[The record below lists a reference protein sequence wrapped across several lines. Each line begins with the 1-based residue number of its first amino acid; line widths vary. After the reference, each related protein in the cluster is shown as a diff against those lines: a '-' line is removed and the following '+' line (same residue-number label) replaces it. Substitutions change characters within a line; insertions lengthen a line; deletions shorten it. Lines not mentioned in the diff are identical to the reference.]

1 MSVRGEFVFCKTG
14 EVLTGKFTS
23 QEEMERYQK
32 YLELSEKNKAKD
44 YWYKVI
50 NEMKG
55 SFVMLLYNIQEA
67 LDYGIKPA
75 NLTRLIFLSTYL
87 NYNDNHLINDEQYIS
102 KNVLKSIMNLPRK
115 TFDRFYDDLIQVN
128 ILSVDDDG
136 FYMLDTDKFVKGCL
150 SKDIRKSKHIMQ
162 IYERSIRSL
171 YRNVKYTD
179 HKFLSYLFQAI
190 PYVNIQKNV
199 ICKNPQETVL
209 NKVLPMTLHEY
220 LDTIGYNSHNAQRF
234 INTVIK
240 FKVDNKPVFNF
251 VKNGC
256 GDFIFINPQVYYGGS
271 EWDSIRVLGEFV
283 TQEEADDDFSQAI
296 RKTKRLDKIEIL
308 NL

>member
-1 MSVRGEFVFCKTG
+1 MSVRGSFVDLQTG
-14 EVLTGKFTS
+14 EVVTGKFTS
-23 QEEMERYQK
+23 QEEIERYK
-32 YLELSEKNKAKD
+32 KWIELSEQKKAKE
-44 YWYKVI
+44 YWYRVV

-55 SFVMLLYNIQEA
+55 SFVMLLYGIQEA

-87 NYNDNHLINDEQYIS
+87 NYNDNHLIDGEQYMD
-102 KNVLKSIMNLPRK
+102 KNALKSIMNLPRK
-115 TFDRFYDDLIQVN
+115 TFDRFHDDLLQSN
-128 ILSVDDDG
+128 ILSVDNEG
-136 FYMLDTDKFVKGCL
+136 FYKLDTNKFVKGHL
-150 SKDIRKSKHIMQ
+150 NKDIRKSKSIMQ
-162 IYERSIRSL
+162 IYETSVRNL

-209 NKVLPMTLHEY
+209 SKVLPMTLRDY
-220 LDTIGYNSHNAQRF
+220 LTTIGYNPHNAQRF

-240 FKVDNKPVFNF
+240 FKVNNKPVFNF

-271 EWDSIRVLGEFV
+271 EWDSIRVLGEFA
-283 TQEEADDDFSQAI
+283 TQDEVDDEFMKASQKSARI
-296 RKTKRLDKIEIL
+296 AS
-308 NL
+308 